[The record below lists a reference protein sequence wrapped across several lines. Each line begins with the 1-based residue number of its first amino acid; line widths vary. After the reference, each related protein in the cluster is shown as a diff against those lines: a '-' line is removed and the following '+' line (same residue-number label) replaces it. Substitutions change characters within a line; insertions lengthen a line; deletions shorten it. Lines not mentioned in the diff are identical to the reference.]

1 MTDQTPYTADASTAA
16 ALRAP
21 AGTSTSTPW
30 IWVIALV
37 PLASVLPALFI
48 DWRRIMGA
56 SLLTSYDPMAQ
67 FAMFTD
73 PGYLATLLLGFIVT
87 AVLIVGAYFD
97 HKELTARGVPQPFAW
112 PWMLFVFVAGGNLV
126 YVIGRSVVVR
136 RRTGGG
142 LAPLWAT
149 IAVHAVSLVV
159 GIVIVSI
166 VFSTVFEFISYYA

>member
-1 MTDQTPYTADASTAA
+1 MTDQTPYTVDATT

-37 PLASVLPALFI
+37 PLLSVIPAMFI
-48 DWRRIMGA
+48 DWRGILTI
-56 SLLTSYDPMAQ
+56 SLLYPSDPAAQ
-67 FAMFTD
+67 FALFTD
-73 PGYLATLLLGFIVT
+73 PGYLSTVLLGIVAT
-87 AVLIVGAYFD
+87 AILVLGAYFD
-97 HKELTARGVPQPFAW
+97 HKQLKARGVPQPFAW

-159 GIVIVSI
+159 GIVIMSI
-166 VFSTVFEFISYYA
+166 VFSTVFEFIRYYG

>member
-1 MTDQTPYTADASTAA
+1 MTDQTPYTVDAPT

-37 PLASVLPALFI
+37 PLLSVIPAMFI
-48 DWRRIMGA
+48 DWRGILTI
-56 SLLTSYDPMAQ
+56 SLLYPSDPAAQ
-67 FAMFTD
+67 FALFTD
-73 PGYLATLLLGFIVT
+73 PGYLSTVLLGIVAT
-87 AVLIVGAYFD
+87 AILVLGAYFD
-97 HKELTARGVPQPFAW
+97 HKQLKARGVPQPFAW

-159 GIVIVSI
+159 GIVIMSI
-166 VFSTVFEFISYYA
+166 VFSTVFEFIRYYG

>member
-1 MTDQTPYTADASTAA
+1 MPIN
-16 ALRAP
+16 

-37 PLASVLPALFI
+37 PLLSVIPAMFI
-48 DWRRIMGA
+48 DWRGILTI
-56 SLLTSYDPMAQ
+56 SLLYPSDPAAQ
-67 FAMFTD
+67 FALFTD
-73 PGYLATLLLGFIVT
+73 PGYLSTVLLGIVAT
-87 AVLIVGAYFD
+87 AILVLGAYFD
-97 HKELTARGVPQPFAW
+97 HKQLKARGVPQPFAW

-159 GIVIVSI
+159 GIVIMSI
-166 VFSTVFEFISYYA
+166 VFSNVFEFIRYYG